1 MIFPDAT
8 LGMIGGGQLG
18 RMFTI
23 AARSMGYR
31 VIILDPDPHS
41 PAGRIADQHIQADF
55 HDHAALDMLGDSC
68 VAITCEFENLPV
80 ESLNRLQRHC
90 PVHPAPEVLA
100 MAQNRLLEKTFLD
113 EHEFP
118 TVAFYPIQTLD
129 DLEDAMTE
137 LGCPGIL
144 KIATPR
150 YPGHGRHAVGNLEE
164 AVEAFRAMGEQPC
177 ILEERLY
184 VEKRLSVILARSIE
198 GEIAVYPVSENRYRK
213 GVLDLS
219 LAPAD
224 ISTAT
229 ADSAIELACDLADEL
244 EYCGVLALEFFLT
257 GDGELLVN
265 TLTPRPHNSGHYTVD
280 ACVTSQ
286 FEQQVRMMCGLP
298 PGDTQLLS
306 SVVMTNLLGDLWSGG
321 DPDWEPV
328 FQEPQAKLHLYG
340 KLEARPGRKMGHI
353 NCLAEDTGSA
363 LEIAES
369 IRGRL
374 MP

>member
-41 PAGRIADQHIQADF
+41 PAGNIADQHIQADF
-55 HDHAALDMLGDSC
+55 NDHAALDMLGDSC
-68 VAITCEFENLPV
+68 VAITSEFENLPV
-80 ESLNRLQRHC
+80 ESLSRLQRHC
-90 PVHPAPEVLA
+90 PVHPAPDVVA
-100 MAQNRLLEKTFLD
+100 MAQDRLLEKTFLD

-129 DLEDAMTE
+129 DLEEAMDG
-137 LGCPGIL
+137 LGAPGIL
-144 KIATPR
+144 KIAQPR
-150 YPGHGRHAVGNLEE
+150 YPGHGRHAVASLEE
-164 AVEAFRAMGEQPC
+164 AIEAFREMGEQPC

-198 GEIAVYPVSENRYRK
+198 GEIAVYPVVENRYRK
-213 GVLDLS
+213 GILDLS

-224 ISTAT
+224 ISTVA
-229 ADSAIELACDLADEL
+229 ADGAIELACELADEL
-244 EYCGVLALEFFLT
+244 EYCGVLSIEFFLT

-265 TLTPRPHNSGHYTVD
+265 DITPRPHNSGHYTVD

-298 PGDTQLLS
+298 PGDTQLLT
-306 SVVMTNLLGDLWSGG
+306 SVVMTNLLGDLWSRG

-328 FQEPQAKLHLYG
+328 FHEPQAKLHLYG
-340 KLEARPGRKMGHI
+340 KQEARPGRKMGHI
-353 NCLAEDTGSA
+353 NCLAEDTEGA
-363 LEIAES
+363 LEIAKS
-369 IRGRL
+369 IRKQL

>member
-41 PAGRIADQHIQADF
+41 PAGRIADQHIQADY

-68 VAITCEFENLPV
+68 VAITSEFENLPV
-80 ESLNRLQRHC
+80 ESLSRLQRHC

-100 MAQNRLLEKTFLD
+100 MAQNRLQEKNFLD

-118 TVAFYPIQTLD
+118 TVAFYPIQTVD
-129 DLEDAMTE
+129 DLEEAMSGLE
-137 LGCPGIL
+137 APGIL
-144 KIATPR
+144 KIAHPR
-150 YPGHGRHAVGNLEE
+150 YPGQGRHAVATLEE
-164 AVEAFRAMGEQPC
+164 ALDAFREMDEQPC
-177 ILEERLY
+177 ILEERIY
-184 VEKRLSVILARSIE
+184 VEKRLSVILARSID
-198 GEIAVYPVSENRYRK
+198 GEIAVYPVVENRYRM
-213 GVLDLS
+213 GILDLS

-229 ADSAIELACDLADEL
+229 ADGAIELACDLADEL
-244 EYCGVLALEFFLT
+244 EYCGVLSTEFLLAS
-257 GDGELLVN
+257 DGELLIN
-265 TLTPRPHNSGHYTVD
+265 GITPRPHNSGHYTVD
-280 ACVTSQ
+280 ACITSQ

-298 PGDTQLLS
+298 PGDTQLLT
-306 SVVMTNLLGDLWSGG
+306 SVVMTNLLGDLWNRG
-321 DPDWEPV
+321 DPDWEAV

-340 KLEARPGRKMGHI
+340 KREARPGRKMGHI
-353 NCLAEDTGSA
+353 NCLAEDTESA

-369 IRGRL
+369 IRSRL

>member
-41 PAGRIADQHIQADF
+41 PAGQIADRHIKADF
-55 HDHAALDMLGDSC
+55 HDHAALDILGDSC
-68 VAITCEFENLPV
+68 VAITSEFENIPV
-80 ESLNRLQRHC
+80 ESLSRLQRHC

-100 MAQNRLLEKTFLD
+100 MSQNRLLEKNFLD

-118 TVAFYPIQTLD
+118 TVAFYPIQTVD
-129 DLEDAMTE
+129 DLEEAMAE
-137 LGCPGIL
+137 LEAPGIL
-144 KIATPR
+144 KIAEPR
-150 YPGHGRHAVGNLEE
+150 YPGHGRRAVGTLDE
-164 AVEAFRAMGEQPC
+164 AIEAFREMGEQSC
-177 ILEERLY
+177 VLEERIF
-184 VEKRLSVILARSIE
+184 VEKRLSVILVRSID
-198 GEIAVYPVSENRYRK
+198 GEIAVYPVVENRYRK

-229 ADSAIELACDLADEL
+229 ADGAIEMACDLADEL
-244 EYCGVLALEFFLT
+244 EYCGVVSTEFLLT
-257 GDGELLVN
+257 GEGDLLIN
-265 TLTPRPHNSGHYTVD
+265 TITPRPHNSGHYTVD

-306 SVVMTNLLGDLWSGG
+306 SVVMTNLLGDLWSSG
-321 DPDWEPV
+321 DPHWEAV
-328 FQEPQAKLHLYG
+328 FEEPQAKLHLYG
-340 KLEARPGRKMGHI
+340 KQEARPGRKMGHI
-353 NCLAEDTGSA
+353 NCLAEDTDSA
-363 LEIAES
+363 LQIAET

-374 MP
+374 TP

>member
-41 PAGRIADQHIQADF
+41 PAGQIADRHIKADF
-55 HDHAALDMLGDSC
+55 HDHAALDILGDSC
-68 VAITCEFENLPV
+68 VAITSEFENIPV
-80 ESLNRLQRHC
+80 ESLSRLQRHC

-100 MAQNRLLEKTFLD
+100 MSQNRLLEKNFLD

-118 TVAFYPIQTLD
+118 TVAFYPIQTVD
-129 DLEDAMTE
+129 DLEEAMAE
-137 LGCPGIL
+137 LEAPGIL
-144 KIATPR
+144 KIAEPR
-150 YPGHGRHAVGNLEE
+150 YPGHGRRAVGTLDE
-164 AVEAFRAMGEQPC
+164 AIEAFREMGEQSC
-177 ILEERLY
+177 VLEERIF
-184 VEKRLSVILARSIE
+184 VEKRLSVILARSID
-198 GEIAVYPVSENRYRK
+198 GEIAVYPVVENRYRK

-229 ADSAIELACDLADEL
+229 ADGAIEMACDLADEL
-244 EYCGVLALEFFLT
+244 EYCGVVSTEFLLT
-257 GDGELLVN
+257 GEGDLLIN
-265 TLTPRPHNSGHYTVD
+265 TITPRPHNSGHYTVD

-306 SVVMTNLLGDLWSGG
+306 SVVMTNLLGDLWSSG
-321 DPDWEPV
+321 DPHWEAV
-328 FQEPQAKLHLYG
+328 FEEPQAKLHLYG
-340 KLEARPGRKMGHI
+340 KQEARPGRKMGHI
-353 NCLAEDTGSA
+353 NCLAEDTDSA
-363 LEIAES
+363 LQIAET

-374 MP
+374 TP

>member
-80 ESLNRLQRHC
+80 DSLNRLQRHC
-90 PVHPAPEVLA
+90 PVHPGPEVLA

-129 DLEDAMTE
+129 DLEEAMEE
-137 LGCPGIL
+137 LGSPGIL
-144 KIATPR
+144 KLAAPR
-150 YPGHGRHAVGNLEE
+150 YPGHGRHAVNDLED
-164 AVEAFRAMGEQPC
+164 AAEAFREMGEQPC

-184 VEKRLSVILARSIE
+184 VEKRLSVILARSID
-198 GEIAVYPVSENRYRK
+198 GDIAVYPVVENRYRK
-213 GVLDLS
+213 GILDLS

-224 ISTAT
+224 ISTAA

-244 EYCGVLALEFFLT
+244 EYCGVLATEFFLT
-257 GDGELLVN
+257 AEGELLIN
-265 TLTPRPHNSGHYTVD
+265 TITPRPHNSGHYTVD

-306 SVVMTNLLGDLWSGG
+306 SVVMTNLMGDLWSGG

-369 IRGRL
+369 IRARL
-374 MP
+374 TP

>member
-41 PAGRIADQHIQADF
+41 PAGNIADQHIQADF
-55 HDHAALDMLGDSC
+55 NDHAALDMLGDSC
-68 VAITCEFENLPV
+68 VAITSEFENLPV
-80 ESLNRLQRHC
+80 ESLSRLQRHC
-90 PVHPAPEVLA
+90 PVHPAPDVVA
-100 MAQNRLLEKTFLD
+100 MAQDRLLEKTFLD

-129 DLEDAMTE
+129 DLEEAMAG
-137 LGCPGIL
+137 LGAPGIL
-144 KIATPR
+144 KIAQPR
-150 YPGHGRHAVGNLEE
+150 YPGHGRHAVANLEE
-164 AVEAFRAMGEQPC
+164 AAEAFREMGEQPC

-198 GEIAVYPVSENRYRK
+198 GEIAVYPVVENRYRK
-213 GVLDLS
+213 GILDLS

-224 ISTAT
+224 ISTVA
-229 ADSAIELACDLADEL
+229 ADGAIELACELADEL
-244 EYCGVLALEFFLT
+244 EYCGVLSIEFFLT
-257 GDGELLVN
+257 GEGELLVN
-265 TLTPRPHNSGHYTVD
+265 DITPRPHNSGHYTVD

-298 PGDTQLLS
+298 PGDTQLLT
-306 SVVMTNLLGDLWSGG
+306 SVVMTNLLGDLWSRG

-328 FQEPQAKLHLYG
+328 FHEPQAKLHLYG
-340 KLEARPGRKMGHI
+340 KQEARPGRKMGHI
-353 NCLAEDTGSA
+353 NCLAEDTEGA

-369 IRGRL
+369 IRKQL

>member
-31 VIILDPDPHS
+31 VIIMDPDPHS
-41 PAGRIADQHIQADF
+41 PAGNIADQHIQADF

-68 VAITCEFENLPV
+68 VAITSEFENLPV
-80 ESLNRLQRHC
+80 ESLSRLQRHC

-100 MAQNRLLEKTFLD
+100 LAQNRLHEKTFLD

-129 DLEDAMTE
+129 DLEEAMAS
-137 LGCPGIL
+137 LAAPCIL
-144 KIATPR
+144 KIAQPQF
-150 YPGHGRHAVGNLEE
+150 PGHGRHAVASLEE
-164 AVEAFRAMGEQPC
+164 AAEAFREMEEQPC
-177 ILEERLY
+177 ILEERIY

-198 GEIAVYPVSENRYRK
+198 GEIAVYPVVENRYRK
-213 GVLDLS
+213 GILDLS
-219 LAPAD
+219 IAPAD
-224 ISTAT
+224 ISTVA
-229 ADSAIELACDLADEL
+229 ADGAIELACDLADEL
-244 EYCGVLALEFFLT
+244 EYCGVLSIEFLLT

-265 TLTPRPHNSGHYTVD
+265 TITPRPHNSGHYTVD

-298 PGDTQLLS
+298 PGDTQLLT
-306 SVVMTNLLGDLWSGG
+306 SVVMTNLLGDLWRLGN
-321 DPDWEPV
+321 PNWEPV
-328 FQEPQAKLHLYG
+328 FHEPQAKLHLYG
-340 KLEARPGRKMGHI
+340 KQEARPGRKMGHI
-353 NCLAEDTGSA
+353 NCLAEDTEGA

-369 IRGRL
+369 IRKQL

>member
-41 PAGRIADQHIQADF
+41 PAGQIADQHIKADF
-55 HDHAALDMLGDSC
+55 HDHAALDILGDSC
-68 VAITCEFENLPV
+68 VAITSEFENIPV
-80 ESLNRLQRHC
+80 ESLSRLQRHC
-90 PVHPAPEVLA
+90 PAHPAPEVLA
-100 MAQNRLLEKTFLD
+100 MTQNCLLEKNFLD

-118 TVAFYPIQTLD
+118 TVAFYPIQTVD
-129 DLEDAMTE
+129 DLEEAMAELDA
-137 LGCPGIL
+137 PGIL
-144 KIATPR
+144 KIAQPR
-150 YPGHGRHAVGNLEE
+150 YPGHGRRAVGTLDE
-164 AVEAFRAMGEQPC
+164 AIEAFREMGEQPC
-177 ILEERLY
+177 VLEERIF

-198 GEIAVYPVSENRYRK
+198 GEIAVYPVVENRYRK

-229 ADSAIELACDLADEL
+229 ADGAIELACDLADEL
-244 EYCGVLALEFFLT
+244 EYCGVLSTEFLLT
-257 GDGELLVN
+257 GEGDLLIN
-265 TLTPRPHNSGHYTVD
+265 TITPRPHNSGHYTVD

-306 SVVMTNLLGDLWSGG
+306 SVVMTNLLGDLWSSG
-321 DPDWEPV
+321 DPHWEAV
-328 FQEPQAKLHLYG
+328 FEEPQAKLHLYG
-340 KLEARPGRKMGHI
+340 KQEARPGRKMGHI
-353 NCLAEDTGSA
+353 NCLAEDTDSA
-363 LEIAES
+363 LQIAET

-374 MP
+374 TP

>member
-8 LGMIGGGQLG
+8 LGMVGGGQLG

-41 PAGRIADQHIQADF
+41 PAGNIADQHIQADF

-68 VAITCEFENLPV
+68 VAITSEFENLPV
-80 ESLNRLQRHC
+80 ESLSRLQRHC

-100 MAQNRLLEKTFLD
+100 LAQNRLQEKTFLD

-118 TVAFYPIQTLD
+118 TVAFYPVQTLD
-129 DLEDAMTE
+129 DLEEAMAG
-137 LGCPGIL
+137 LAAPGIL
-144 KIATPR
+144 KIARPR
-150 YPGHGRHAVGNLEE
+150 YPGHGRHAVASVEE
-164 AVEAFRAMGEQPC
+164 AVEAFREMEEQPC
-177 ILEERLY
+177 ILEERIY

-198 GEIAVYPVSENRYRK
+198 GEIAVYPVVENRYRK
-213 GVLDLS
+213 GILDLS

-224 ISTAT
+224 ISTVA
-229 ADSAIELACDLADEL
+229 AEGAIELACDLADEL
-244 EYCGVLALEFFLT
+244 EYCGVLSIEFLLT
-257 GDGELLVN
+257 GDAELLVN
-265 TLTPRPHNSGHYTVD
+265 TITPRPHNSGHYTVD

-298 PGDTQLLS
+298 PGDTQLLT
-306 SVVMTNLLGDLWSGG
+306 SVVMTNLLGDLWSRG

-328 FQEPQAKLHLYG
+328 FHEPQAKLHLYG
-340 KLEARPGRKMGHI
+340 KQEARPGRKMGHI
-353 NCLAEDTGSA
+353 NCLAEDTEGA

-369 IRGRL
+369 IRKQL

>member
-80 ESLNRLQRHC
+80 ASLNRLQRHC

-113 EHEFP
+113 DHEFP

-129 DLEDAMTE
+129 ELEEAISG
-137 LGCPGIL
+137 LGSPGIL
-144 KIATPR
+144 KLAAPR
-150 YPGHGRHAVGNLEE
+150 YPGHGRHAVTNLED
-164 AVEAFRAMGEQPC
+164 ALEAFREMGEQPC

-184 VEKRLSVILARSIE
+184 VEKRLSVILARSID
-198 GEIAVYPVSENRYRK
+198 GEIAVYPVVENRYRK
-213 GVLDLS
+213 GILDLS

-229 ADSAIELACDLADEL
+229 ADGAIELACDLADEL
-244 EYCGVLALEFFLT
+244 EYCGVLATEFFLT
-257 GDGELLVN
+257 GDGELLIN
-265 TLTPRPHNSGHYTVD
+265 TITPRPHNSGHYTVD

-298 PGDTQLLS
+298 PGDTQLFS
-306 SVVMTNLLGDLWSGG
+306 SVVMTNLMGDLWSRG

-328 FQEPQAKLHLYG
+328 FHEPQAKLHLYG

-369 IRGRL
+369 IRSRL

>member
-41 PAGRIADQHIQADF
+41 PAGNIADQHIQADF
-55 HDHAALDMLGDSC
+55 NDHAALDMLGDSC
-68 VAITCEFENLPV
+68 VAITSEFENLPV
-80 ESLNRLQRHC
+80 ESLSRLQRHC
-90 PVHPAPEVLA
+90 PVHPAPDVVA
-100 MAQNRLLEKTFLD
+100 MAQDRLLEKTFLD
-113 EHEFP
+113 EHDFP

-129 DLEDAMTE
+129 DLEEAMAG
-137 LGCPGIL
+137 LGAPGIL
-144 KIATPR
+144 KIAQPR
-150 YPGHGRHAVGNLEE
+150 YPGHGRHAVANLEE
-164 AVEAFRAMGEQPC
+164 AAEAFREMGEQPC

-184 VEKRLSVILARSIE
+184 VEKRLSVILARSID
-198 GEIAVYPVSENRYRK
+198 GEIAVYPVVENRYRK
-213 GVLDLS
+213 GILDLS

-224 ISTAT
+224 ISTVA
-229 ADSAIELACDLADEL
+229 ADGAIELACELADEL
-244 EYCGVLALEFFLT
+244 EYCGVLSIEFFLT
-257 GDGELLVN
+257 GEGELLVN
-265 TLTPRPHNSGHYTVD
+265 DITPRPHNSGHYTVD
-280 ACVTSQ
+280 ASVTSQ

-298 PGDTQLLS
+298 PGDTQLLT
-306 SVVMTNLLGDLWSGG
+306 SVVMTNLLGDLWSRG

-328 FQEPQAKLHLYG
+328 FHEPQAKLHLYG
-340 KLEARPGRKMGHI
+340 KQEARPGRKMGHI
-353 NCLAEDTGSA
+353 NCLAEDTEGA

-369 IRGRL
+369 IRKQL

>member
-41 PAGRIADQHIQADF
+41 PAGKIADQHIQADF

-68 VAITCEFENLPV
+68 VAITVEFENLPV
-80 ESLNRLQRHC
+80 ESLSRLQRHC

-100 MAQNRLLEKTFLD
+100 MVQNRLQEKNFLD

-118 TVAFYPIQTLD
+118 TVAFYPVQTLD
-129 DLEDAMTE
+129 ELEEAMSG
-137 LGCPGIL
+137 LGAPGIL
-144 KIATPR
+144 KIANPR
-150 YPGHGRHAVGNLEE
+150 YPGHGRHAVADLEE
-164 AVEAFRAMGEQPC
+164 ATEAFRKMEEQPC
-177 ILEERLY
+177 ILEERIF
-184 VEKRLSVILARSIE
+184 VEKRLSVILARSID
-198 GEIAVYPVSENRYRK
+198 GEIAVYPVVENRYRK
-213 GVLDLS
+213 GILDLS

-224 ISTAT
+224 ISTSA
-229 ADSAIELACDLADEL
+229 ADGAIELACDLADEL
-244 EYCGVLALEFFLT
+244 EFCGVLSIEFFLT
-257 GDGELLVN
+257 GDGDLLIN
-265 TLTPRPHNSGHYTVD
+265 TITPRPHNSGHYTVD

-298 PGDTQLLS
+298 PGDTQLLT
-306 SVVMTNLLGDLWSGG
+306 SVVMTNLLGDLWSRG
-321 DPDWEPV
+321 DPDWEAV
-328 FQEPQAKLHLYG
+328 FHEPQAKLHLYG
-340 KLEARPGRKMGHI
+340 KQEARPGRKMGHI
-353 NCLAEDTGSA
+353 NCLAEDTESA
-363 LEIAES
+363 LEIAGS
-369 IRGRL
+369 IRKAL

>member
-41 PAGRIADQHIQADF
+41 PAGKIADQHIQADF
-55 HDHAALDMLGDSC
+55 NDHAALDMLGDSC
-68 VAITCEFENLPV
+68 VAITSEFENLPV
-80 ESLNRLQRHC
+80 DSLSRLQRHC
-90 PVHPAPEVLA
+90 PVHPAPDVLA
-100 MAQNRLLEKTFLD
+100 MAQDRLQEKTFLD

-129 DLEDAMTE
+129 DLEEAMAG
-137 LGCPGIL
+137 LGAPGIL
-144 KIATPR
+144 KIAVPR
-150 YPGHGRHAVGNLEE
+150 YSGHGRHAVASLEE
-164 AVEAFRAMGEQPC
+164 ASEAFREMGEQPC

-198 GEIAVYPVSENRYRK
+198 GEIAVYPVVENRYRK
-213 GVLDLS
+213 GILDLS

-224 ISTAT
+224 ISTVA
-229 ADSAIELACDLADEL
+229 ADGAIELACELADEL
-244 EYCGVLALEFFLT
+244 EYCGVLSIEFFLT
-257 GDGELLVN
+257 GEGELLVN
-265 TLTPRPHNSGHYTVD
+265 DITPRPHNSGHFTVD

-321 DPDWEPV
+321 DPNWEAV
-328 FQEPQAKLHLYG
+328 FDEPQAKLHLYG
-340 KLEARPGRKMGHI
+340 KQEARPGRKMGHI
-353 NCLAEDTGSA
+353 NCLAEDTEGA
-363 LEIAES
+363 LVIAES
-369 IRGRL
+369 IRKAL

>member
-41 PAGRIADQHIQADF
+41 PAGNIADQHIQADF
-55 HDHAALDMLGDSC
+55 NDHAALDMLGDSC
-68 VAITCEFENLPV
+68 VAITSEFENLPV
-80 ESLNRLQRHC
+80 ESLTRLQRHC
-90 PVHPAPEVLA
+90 PVHPAPDVVA
-100 MAQNRLLEKTFLD
+100 MAQDRLLEKTFLD

-129 DLEDAMTE
+129 DLEEAMDG
-137 LGCPGIL
+137 LGAPGIL
-144 KIATPR
+144 KIAQPR
-150 YPGHGRHAVGNLEE
+150 YPGHGRHAVASLEE
-164 AVEAFRAMGEQPC
+164 AIEAFREMGEQPC

-198 GEIAVYPVSENRYRK
+198 GEIAVYPVVENRYRK
-213 GVLDLS
+213 GILDLS

-224 ISTAT
+224 ISTVA
-229 ADSAIELACDLADEL
+229 ADGAIELACELADEL
-244 EYCGVLALEFFLT
+244 EYCGVLSIEFFLT
-257 GDGELLVN
+257 GEGELLVN
-265 TLTPRPHNSGHYTVD
+265 DITPRPHNSGHYTVD

-298 PGDTQLLS
+298 PGDTQLLT
-306 SVVMTNLLGDLWSGG
+306 SVVMTNLLGDLWSRG

-328 FQEPQAKLHLYG
+328 FHEPQAKLHLYG
-340 KLEARPGRKMGHI
+340 KQGARPGRKMGHI
-353 NCLAEDTGSA
+353 NCLAEDTEGA
-363 LEIAES
+363 LEIATS
-369 IRGRL
+369 IRKQL

>member
-41 PAGRIADQHIQADF
+41 PAGRIADQHIQADY

-68 VAITCEFENLPV
+68 VAITSEFENLPV
-80 ESLNRLQRHC
+80 ESLSRLQRHC

-100 MAQNRLLEKTFLD
+100 MAQNRLQEKNFLD

-118 TVAFYPIQTLD
+118 TVAFYPIQTVD
-129 DLEDAMTE
+129 DLEEAMSG
-137 LGCPGIL
+137 LGAPGIL
-144 KIATPR
+144 KIAHPR
-150 YPGHGRHAVGNLEE
+150 YPGQGRHAVATLEE
-164 AVEAFRAMGEQPC
+164 ALDAFREMDEQPC
-177 ILEERLY
+177 ILEERIY
-184 VEKRLSVILARSIE
+184 VEKRLSVILARSID
-198 GEIAVYPVSENRYRK
+198 GEIAVYPVVENRYRM
-213 GVLDLS
+213 GILDLS

-229 ADSAIELACDLADEL
+229 ADGAIELACDLADEL
-244 EYCGVLALEFFLT
+244 EYCGVLSTEFLLAS
-257 GDGELLVN
+257 DGELLIN
-265 TLTPRPHNSGHYTVD
+265 SITPRPHNSGHYTVD

-298 PGDTQLLS
+298 PGDTQLLT
-306 SVVMTNLLGDLWSGG
+306 SVVMTNLLGDLWSRG
-321 DPDWEPV
+321 DPDWEAV

-340 KLEARPGRKMGHI
+340 KREARPGRKMGHI
-353 NCLAEDTGSA
+353 NCLAEDTESA

>member
-41 PAGRIADQHIQADF
+41 PAGNIADQHIQADF
-55 HDHAALDMLGDSC
+55 NDHAALDMLGDSC
-68 VAITCEFENLPV
+68 VAITSEFENLPV
-80 ESLNRLQRHC
+80 ESLSRLQRHC
-90 PVHPAPEVLA
+90 PVHPAPDVVA
-100 MAQNRLLEKTFLD
+100 MAQDRLLEKTFLD

-118 TVAFYPIQTLD
+118 TVAFYPIQTLE
-129 DLEDAMTE
+129 DLEEAMAG
-137 LGCPGIL
+137 LGAPGIL
-144 KIATPR
+144 KIAQPR
-150 YPGHGRHAVGNLEE
+150 YPGHGRHAVASLEE
-164 AVEAFRAMGEQPC
+164 AIEAFREMGEQPC

-198 GEIAVYPVSENRYRK
+198 GEIAVYPVVENRYRK
-213 GVLDLS
+213 GILDLS

-224 ISTAT
+224 ISTVA
-229 ADSAIELACDLADEL
+229 ADGAIELACELADEL
-244 EYCGVLALEFFLT
+244 EYCGVLSIEFFLT

-265 TLTPRPHNSGHYTVD
+265 DITPRPHNSGHYTVD

-298 PGDTQLLS
+298 PGDTQLLT
-306 SVVMTNLLGDLWSGG
+306 SVVMTNLLGDLWSRG

-328 FQEPQAKLHLYG
+328 FHEPQAKLHLYG
-340 KLEARPGRKMGHI
+340 KQEARPGRKMGHI
-353 NCLAEDTGSA
+353 NCLAEDTEGA
-363 LEIAES
+363 LEIAKS
-369 IRGRL
+369 IRKQL

>member
-41 PAGRIADQHIQADF
+41 PAGNIADQHIQADF
-55 HDHAALDMLGDSC
+55 NDHAALDMLGDSC
-68 VAITCEFENLPV
+68 VAITSEFENLPV
-80 ESLNRLQRHC
+80 ESLSRLQRHC
-90 PVHPAPEVLA
+90 PVHPAPDVVA
-100 MAQNRLLEKTFLD
+100 MAQDRLLEKTFLD

-129 DLEDAMTE
+129 DLEDAMAG
-137 LGCPGIL
+137 LGAPGIL
-144 KIATPR
+144 KIAQPR
-150 YPGHGRHAVGNLEE
+150 YPGHGRHAVANLEE
-164 AVEAFRAMGEQPC
+164 AAEAFREMGEQPC

-198 GEIAVYPVSENRYRK
+198 GEIAVYPVVENRYRK
-213 GVLDLS
+213 GILDLS

-224 ISTAT
+224 ISTVA
-229 ADSAIELACDLADEL
+229 ADGAIELACELADEL
-244 EYCGVLALEFFLT
+244 EYCGVLSIEFFLT
-257 GDGELLVN
+257 GEGELLVN
-265 TLTPRPHNSGHYTVD
+265 DITPRPHNSGHYTVD

-298 PGDTQLLS
+298 PGDTQLLT
-306 SVVMTNLLGDLWSGG
+306 SVVMTNLLGDLWSRG
-321 DPDWEPV
+321 DPNWESV
-328 FQEPQAKLHLYG
+328 FHEPQAKLHLYG
-340 KLEARPGRKMGHI
+340 KQEARPGRKMGHI
-353 NCLAEDTGSA
+353 NCLAEDTEGA

-369 IRGRL
+369 IRKQL

>member
-41 PAGRIADQHIQADF
+41 PAGNIADQHIQADF
-55 HDHAALDMLGDSC
+55 NDHAALDMLGDSC
-68 VAITCEFENLPV
+68 VAITSEFENLPV
-80 ESLNRLQRHC
+80 ESLSRLQRHC
-90 PVHPAPEVLA
+90 PVHPAPDVVA
-100 MAQNRLLEKTFLD
+100 MAQDRLLEKTFLD

-129 DLEDAMTE
+129 DLEEAMAG
-137 LGCPGIL
+137 LGAPGIL
-144 KIATPR
+144 KIAQPR
-150 YPGHGRHAVGNLEE
+150 YPGHGRHAVASLEE
-164 AVEAFRAMGEQPC
+164 AIEAFREMGEQPC

-198 GEIAVYPVSENRYRK
+198 GEIAVYPVVENRYRK
-213 GVLDLS
+213 GILDLS

-224 ISTAT
+224 ISTVA
-229 ADSAIELACDLADEL
+229 ADGAIELACELADEL
-244 EYCGVLALEFFLT
+244 EYCGVLSIEFFLT

-265 TLTPRPHNSGHYTVD
+265 DITPRPHNSGHYTVD

-298 PGDTQLLS
+298 PGDTQLLT
-306 SVVMTNLLGDLWSGG
+306 SVVMTNLLGDLWSRG

-328 FQEPQAKLHLYG
+328 FHEPQAKLHLYG
-340 KLEARPGRKMGHI
+340 KQGARPGRKMGHI
-353 NCLAEDTGSA
+353 NCLAEDTEGA

-369 IRGRL
+369 IRKQL

>member
-41 PAGRIADQHIQADF
+41 PAGNIADQHIQADF
-55 HDHAALDMLGDSC
+55 NDHAALDMLGDSC
-68 VAITCEFENLPV
+68 VAITSEFENLPV
-80 ESLNRLQRHC
+80 ESLSRLQRHC
-90 PVHPAPEVLA
+90 PVHPAPDVLA

-129 DLEDAMTE
+129 ELEEAMTE
-137 LGCPGIL
+137 LGAPGIL
-144 KIATPR
+144 KIAQPR
-150 YPGHGRHAVGNLEE
+150 YPGHGRHAVASLEE
-164 AVEAFRAMGEQPC
+164 AAEAFREMGEQPC
-177 ILEERLY
+177 ILEERLF
-184 VEKRLSVILARSIE
+184 VEKRLSVILARSID
-198 GEIAVYPVSENRYRK
+198 GEIAVYPVVENRYRK
-213 GVLDLS
+213 GILDLS

-224 ISTAT
+224 ISTTT

-244 EYCGVLALEFFLT
+244 EYCGVLSTEFFLT
-257 GDGELLVN
+257 GEGELLIN
-265 TLTPRPHNSGHYTVD
+265 TITPRPHNSGHYTVD

-321 DPDWEPV
+321 DPNWEAV
-328 FQEPQAKLHLYG
+328 FDEPQAKLHLYG
-340 KLEARPGRKMGHI
+340 KQEARPGRKMGHI
-353 NCLAEDTGSA
+353 NCLAEDTEGA
-363 LEIAES
+363 LVIASS
-369 IRGRL
+369 IRKAL

>member
-41 PAGRIADQHIQADF
+41 PAGNIADQHIQADF
-55 HDHAALDMLGDSC
+55 NDHAALDMLGDSC
-68 VAITCEFENLPV
+68 VAITSEFENLPV
-80 ESLNRLQRHC
+80 ESLSRLQRHC
-90 PVHPAPEVLA
+90 PVHPAPDVVA
-100 MAQNRLLEKTFLD
+100 MAQDRLLEKTFLD

-118 TVAFYPIQTLD
+118 TVAFYPIQTLE
-129 DLEDAMTE
+129 DLEEAMAG
-137 LGCPGIL
+137 LGAPGIL
-144 KIATPR
+144 KIAQPR
-150 YPGHGRHAVGNLEE
+150 YPGHGRHAVASLEE
-164 AVEAFRAMGEQPC
+164 AIEAFREMGEQPC

-198 GEIAVYPVSENRYRK
+198 GEIAVYPVVENRYRK
-213 GVLDLS
+213 GILDLS

-224 ISTAT
+224 ISTVA
-229 ADSAIELACDLADEL
+229 ADGAIELACELADEL
-244 EYCGVLALEFFLT
+244 EYCGVLSIEFFLT

-265 TLTPRPHNSGHYTVD
+265 DITPRPHNSGHYTVD

-298 PGDTQLLS
+298 PGDTQLLT
-306 SVVMTNLLGDLWSGG
+306 SVVMTNLLGDLWSRG

-328 FQEPQAKLHLYG
+328 FHEPQAKLHLYG
-340 KLEARPGRKMGHI
+340 KQGARPGRKMGHI
-353 NCLAEDTGSA
+353 NCLAEDTEGA
-363 LEIAES
+363 LEIAKS
-369 IRGRL
+369 IRKQL